1 MPSLLGRIRRRLR
14 GAPPA
19 GPAPAPVEPA
29 VRVARARA
37 RLAEG
42 RRGRVRADAARL
54 KARAATRDAGHAI
67 AAIAAHERGFLALAH
82 AELAEVPTATA
93 AALAPAEWVRS
104 GLAEAPEQTLGAVR
118 ALADADPPEL
128 GPEAW
133 YELLAAVF
141 GAGDQPL
148 ARALH
153 ARFDAA
159 ATRAPGAWPDARRR
173 LDSLRDWV
181 AADAGSPTAPAPPAG
196 RRTVAIM
203 DYGHPGVD
211 RASAN
216 LGDHVQSIAALGHLV
231 RHREVR
237 LHGRPELTELLDGL
251 GERVR
256 PERAR
261 HEVAAEVEV
270 MTVHRDAS
278 MYQPIP
284 EDTWVLCFGWYMH
297 AIFTTR
303 FGFPLHDN
311 LRPIFVS
318 FHCNKR
324 DLLTPEAIAY
334 LRRYG
339 PVGCRDW
346 TTVHLLQSCGVPAFF
361 SGCLTTTIDTVFP
374 GSPGAP
380 ADAAPAY
387 VDVAPGD
394 VPEGATVYKHSDPAV
409 RRRSFTRNVGD
420 ALALLETYRTSH
432 PRVVTSRLHCY
443 LPVRSLGTPVEF
455 RPHNR
460 ADVRFDGLMDIDDD
474 AFAAIRDAMN
484 ARLERVHAAI
494 LAGAPEA
501 DVYALW
507 RELAAPD
514 VAAAEARRDRPVAL
528 PDPAPAHA
536 AAADRAV
543 AATVHREAEAAGE
556 PVHVAVALPAGAGGQ
571 LAALVHSLLEHAS
584 RPVHLWVLA
593 RPGGGARE
601 RLAARFPGLALSWV
615 PLRGIRPKLL
625 RLQLPALL
633 PGVDRVVLLPL
644 PSVATGDVA
653 ELARLDLEG
662 RAFAAPRR
670 PGTSGISGFGVLH
683 AAGNRLGDRPE
694 VAAELRRSAHAR
706 HAFDFDAF
714 TTGVLVADL
723 SRLRDAPLLAV
734 ADAFGLDDRETLH
747 WVAGPGRATVPG
759 RWAWVP
765 TRMPAQ
771 GPGLIHWAD
780 GLTGKGVPER
790 ATYRRHARAARG
802 DRQRATVPPASP

>member
-1 MPSLLGRIRRRLR
+1 MLSRIRRRLR
-14 GAPPA
+14 GGPP
-19 GPAPAPVEPA
+19 PAPAKPPVEPA

-37 RLAEG
+37 LLAEG
-42 RRGRVRADAARL
+42 RRGRVRANAERL
-54 KARAATRDAGHAI
+54 KARPATSDAGRVV

-82 AELAEVPTATA
+82 AELAAVPTVTA

-104 GLAEAPEQTLGAVR
+104 GLAEAPEQTRGALQ
-118 ALADADPPEL
+118 ALADAGPQDL

-148 ARALH
+148 ARALF
-153 ARFDAA
+153 ARFEAA
-159 ATRAPGAWPDARRR
+159 AARDPGAWPDAQRR

-231 RHREVR
+231 RHRGVR
-237 LHGRPELTELLDGL
+237 LHGRPELTEVL
-251 GERVR
+251 GRLGDRVR

-261 HEVAAEVEV
+261 HDVEADVEV

-284 EDTWVLCFGWYMH
+284 ADTWVLCFGWYMH

-303 FGFPLHDN
+303 FGFPLHEN

-361 SGCLTTTIDTVFP
+361 SGCVTTTIDTVFP
-374 GSPGAP
+374 DGRAAP
-380 ADAAPAY
+380 ADAPPAY
-387 VDVAPGD
+387 VDVPPD
-394 VPEGATVYKHSDPAV
+394 QVPAGATVYKHSDPAV

-420 ALALLETYRTSH
+420 ALALLETYRTQH

-443 LPVRSLGTPVEF
+443 LPVRSIGTPVEF

-460 ADVRFDGLMDIDDD
+460 ADVRFDGLMDIDDT
-474 AFAAIRDAMN
+474 AFAAIRDGMN

-514 VAAAEARRDRPVAL
+514 VAAAEVRRDRPVEL
-528 PDPAPAHA
+528 PAPDPAHA

-543 AATVHREAEAAGE
+543 GATVHREGE
-556 PVHVAVALPAGAGGQ
+556 PGAAAVHVAVALPTGAGGQ

-584 RPVHLWVLA
+584 RPLHLWVLA
-593 RPGGGARE
+593 RPGDAARE
-601 RLAARFPGLALSWV
+601 RLAARFPGVALSWV
-615 PLRGIRPKLL
+615 PLRGIRPRLL

-644 PSVATGDVA
+644 PAVATGDVA
-653 ELARLDLEG
+653 QLAGLDLAG
-662 RAFAAPRR
+662 HAFAAPRR
-670 PGTSGISGFGVLH
+670 PGTNGISGFGVLH

-706 HAFDFDAF
+706 HHFDFDAF
-714 TTGVLVADL
+714 TPGVLVADL
-723 SRLRDAPLLAV
+723 ARLRDAPLPAV

-747 WVAGPGRATVPG
+747 WLAGPDRATVPD

-780 GLTGKGVPER
+780 GLEGKGVPER
-790 ATYRRHARAARG
+790 ATYRRHARAS
-802 DRQRATVPPASP
+802 RAG

>member
-1 MPSLLGRIRRRLR
+1 M
-14 GAPPA
+14 
-19 GPAPAPVEPA
+19 
-29 VRVARARA
+29 
-37 RLAEG
+37 
-42 RRGRVRADAARL
+42 
-54 KARAATRDAGHAI
+54 
-67 AAIAAHERGFLALAH
+67 
-82 AELAEVPTATA
+82 
-93 AALAPAEWVRS
+93 RS

-148 ARALH
+148 ARALY

-261 HEVAAEVEV
+261 HEVAADVEV

-374 GSPGAP
+374 GGPGAP

-420 ALALLETYRTSH
+420 ALALLETYRTQH

-443 LPVRSLGTPVEF
+443 LPVRSIGTPVEF

-460 ADVRFDGLMDIDDD
+460 ADVRFDGLMDIDDA
-474 AFAAIRDAMN
+474 AFAAIRDGDERA
-484 ARLERVHAAI
+484 ARAR
-494 LAGAPEA
+494 
-501 DVYALW
+501 
-507 RELAAPD
+507 
-514 VAAAEARRDRPVAL
+514 ARRDPRRRAGGGRLRAVAGARRARRRRRRGPARPARR
-528 PDPAPAHA
+528 PARPAPAHA

-601 RLAARFPGLALSWV
+601 RLAARFPGLAMSWV

-759 RWAWVP
+759 PLGVGADADARA
-765 TRMPAQ
+765 
-771 GPGLIHWAD
+771 GPGAD
-780 GLTGKGVPER
+780 PLG
-790 ATYRRHARAARG
+790 RRPDRQGRARARDLPPPRPGRTRRSPKGDGPSGVTLTPRRPSPRGRAGAAPRRTPATGAAAGARPA
-802 DRQRATVPPASP
+802 RRAAARPP